1 MYFWPGV
8 VALWGALVAG
18 LASLAAYLAADRG
31 RRDLL
36 PFARSAYTAFA
47 TAIVAAS
54 AVLMTLLLQ
63 HRFDVS
69 YVNAYSS
76 LDLPLHFL
84 ISTFWAGQEGSF
96 LLWCFFGALIG
107 LFVRKSAKEQEPP
120 VMVVF
125 LSTFLVIVAILCKQS
140 PFKLLPPPAP
150 EDGVGL
156 NPLLQDAW
164 MVIHPPVM
172 FVGFASLS
180 VPFAFAIAALWKK
193 RWDGWVTRAIPW
205 ALVTFVTLGTAI
217 LMGGYWAYKTLGWGG
232 YWGWDPVENT
242 SLVPWLFT
250 AALVHG
256 MFLQRVRKRHRK
268 VNLILASVAY
278 LTILYGTFLTRSGV
292 LADFSVHSF
301 IDLGITGWLVAIL
314 VGFLVLSAA
323 MLALRWRS
331 IPVLEE
337 EDSGLLSRAVLF
349 ILGIAVFCALASV
362 ILLGTSA
369 PLLTRLSGTPSQVQI
384 SFYAKT
390 AAPAALLLAFFS
402 ALVPFVSWKAA
413 SWNELARNSRRSL
426 AVGAAVALLAFGL
439 GAREPAS
446 LVFLFLAAFGA
457 DMNLRAVIRKARTG
471 KFGGAGGYLA
481 HVGVGIMLAGIVVS
495 GVYSRSQRVT
505 LVRGEPTKVRDKTLT
520 FLRVVPGTATRKQA
534 MEVRVETAG
543 GKTGYSYP
551 KMYVNS
557 KTGQLMANPA
567 IRRSAILDFYVSP
580 QEYDPGQPERVGR
593 DIRLTKGTTTNLE
606 GTGFTFREFNADRSA
621 MLRGERD
628 VLVLTEMT
636 ITPPDGTKHEAT
648 LRYVHHMDGREPE
661 ADELA
666 IPGLAGALMKVVA
679 VSPSDGAVVLR
690 MRGLSKDP
698 AAEYQPATRESLSLE
713 VTVKP
718 LMNLVWGGFYV
729 LMAGGILALIKRARE
744 AARAVLEA
752 DHAPL
757 PRERGEPVSESAA
770 AAIPSYGH
778 SRSSPASRP
787 STL

>member
-8 VALWGALVAG
+8 VALWGALAAG
-18 LASLAAYLAADRG
+18 LASLVAYFLVDRG

-36 PFARSAYTAFA
+36 PFARSAYAAFA

-107 LFVRKSAKEQEPP
+107 LFVWRSAKEQEPP

-125 LSTFLVIVAILCKQS
+125 LSTFLPIVAILCKQS
-140 PFKLLPPPAP
+140 PFKFLPPPAP

-172 FVGFASLS
+172 FIGFASLS
-180 VPFAFAIAALWKK
+180 VPFSFAIAALWKK

-205 ALVTFVTLGTAI
+205 ALLTFVTLGTAI

-256 MFLQRVRKRHRK
+256 MFLQRARKRHRR
-268 VNLILASVAY
+268 VNLILASATF

-314 VGFLVLSAA
+314 VGFLALSVA
-323 MLALRWRS
+323 MLVLRWRS

-337 EDSGLLSRAVLF
+337 EETGLLSRAVLF
-349 ILGIAVFCALASV
+349 ILGISVFCALACV

-384 SFYAKT
+384 SFYGKT
-390 AAPAALLLAFFS
+390 AAPAALLLAFLS
-402 ALVPFVSWKAA
+402 ALVPFVSWKTA
-413 SWNELARNSRRSL
+413 SWSGLLRDSRRSL
-426 AVGAAVALLAFGL
+426 AVGVAAALLALAL
-439 GAREPAS
+439 GAREPVS
-446 LVFLFLAAFGA
+446 LAFLFLAAFAA
-457 DMNLRAVIRKARTG
+457 DMNLRAVVRKAKNGT
-471 KFGGAGGYLA
+471 FGGAGGYLA
-481 HVGVGIMLAGIVVS
+481 HAGVGIMLAGIVVS

-505 LVRGEPTKVRDKTLT
+505 LVRGEPTKVGEKTLT

-534 MEVRVETAG
+534 MEVRVEMAD
-543 GKTGYSYP
+543 GKTGYVYP

-567 IRRSAILDFYVSP
+567 IRRSAVLDFYVSP

-593 DIRLTKGTTTNLE
+593 DIPLTSGTTTNVE

-621 MLRGERD
+621 MMRD
-628 VLVLTEMT
+628 EKNVLVLTEVT
-636 ITPPDGTKHEAT
+636 ITPPDGSKHEAT

-661 ADELA
+661 AEELA
-666 IPGLAGALMKVVA
+666 IPGLAGAFMKVIS

-698 AAEYQPATRESLSLE
+698 AAEHQAATRESLSLE

-729 LMAGGILALIKRARE
+729 LMAGGILALVKRARE
-744 AARAVLEA
+744 ARQAVLSA
-752 DHAPL
+752 APET
-757 PRERGEPVSESAA
+757 PREPAMEAALPSPVPVST
-770 AAIPSYGH
+770 
-778 SRSSPASRP
+778 R
-787 STL
+787 STLPTRA